1 MLMRAMKDKSD
12 EAGWD
17 LKKAEKNVEEIINTD
32 EQLNNKYEDM
42 DELIRGVINTHEQ
55 EFMQAYNIY
64 VKKKE
69 KELIDIIQTLEA
81 RNAKNN
87 LLDIKIKNLEATIR
101 KLHWEAQ
108 VSEQK

>member
-1 MLMRAMKDKSD
+1 
-12 EAGWD
+12 
-17 LKKAEKNVEEIINTD
+17 
-32 EQLNNKYEDM
+32 M